1 LEPFIVSARKY
12 RPQTFKD
19 VVGQQSITN
28 TLQNAIDQNHLA
40 QALLFCGPRGVG
52 KTTCAR
58 ILAKQINSDGTE
70 QENEDFAFNI
80 FELDAASN
88 NSVDDIRN
96 LIDQVRI
103 PPQVG
108 KYKVYII
115 DEVHM
120 LSQSAFN
127 AFLKTLEEPPK
138 HAIFILATT
147 EKHKI
152 IPTILSRCQI
162 FDFKRITVKDAA
174 EYLKYIAENQGINAE
189 DDALHIIAQ
198 KADGAMRDALSI
210 FDRVV
215 SFSGSNLTRK
225 AVTENLNVL
234 DYDTYFEA
242 TDLIL
247 EHKIPN
253 LLLLFNKTL
262 SLGFDGHHFISGLAS
277 HFRDLMV
284 CQHPDTITLLEVGEE
299 AQQLYRE
306 QSKRTSPSF
315 LLQGLN
321 IANDCDLKYKTSKN
335 QRLLVELTLMKL
347 ASIDFD
353 GEKKNPESIA
363 LQNKTIDF
371 IAPSAFYKQIPKV
384 ASSSNQTIEKRV
396 ENNNTE
402 TVSTKAEPEKDSIS
416 SETKIAATTDHTSTE
431 ETNVVANSKNKLE
444 EKKPEP
450 LNTPETKDIKDDK
463 KIKINRP
470 TKRVSGLSIKS
481 LNAKKQHELNRIEVV
496 IDEKNLPREN
506 FTEEDLRKH
515 WADFIEI
522 IDKKGQK
529 ILASNLHTDV
539 PKLKEDFKIHIELP
553 NSTMKKEIEREQ
565 FELME
570 YLRAKLNNHFVHL
583 DITVNETTAKKF
595 AFTPEEKYE
604 KLREKNPVIDLL
616 RQEFDLDL

>member
-1 LEPFIVSARKY
+1 
-12 RPQTFKD
+12 
-19 VVGQQSITN
+19 
-28 TLQNAIDQNHLA
+28 
-40 QALLFCGPRGVG
+40 
-52 KTTCAR
+52 
-58 ILAKQINSDGTE
+58 
-70 QENEDFAFNI
+70 
-80 FELDAASN
+80 
-88 NSVDDIRN
+88 
-96 LIDQVRI
+96 
-103 PPQVG
+103 
-108 KYKVYII
+108 
-115 DEVHM
+115 
-120 LSQSAFN
+120 
-127 AFLKTLEEPPK
+127 
-138 HAIFILATT
+138 
-147 EKHKI
+147 
-152 IPTILSRCQI
+152 
-162 FDFKRITVKDAA
+162 
-174 EYLKYIAENQGINAE
+174 
-189 DDALHIIAQ
+189 
-198 KADGAMRDALSI
+198 MRDALSI

-353 GEKKNPESIA
+353 GEKKNPESVA

-384 ASSSNQTIEKRV
+384 ANSSNQTIEKPV

-402 TVSTKAEPEKDSIS
+402 TVSTKAEPAKDSIS
-416 SETKIAATTDHTSTE
+416 SETKIASTTDHTRTE
-431 ETNVVANSKNKLE
+431 ETNVVSNPQVKLE

-450 LNTPETKDIKDDK
+450 LNTPETNDIRDDK

>member
-1 LEPFIVSARKY
+1 MEPFIVSARKY

-19 VVGQQSITN
+19 VVGQQAITN

-58 ILAKQINSDGTE
+58 ILAKQINSDGNE
-70 QENEDFAFNI
+70 REDEDFAFNI

-189 DDALHIIAQ
+189 EDALHIIAQ

-215 SFSGSNLTRK
+215 SFSGSELTRK

-242 TDLIL
+242 TNLVL

-284 CQHPDTITLLEVGEE
+284 CQHPDTITLLEVGET
-299 AQQLYRE
+299 AQQLYRD
-306 QSKRTSPSF
+306 QSKKTSTSF
-315 LLQGLN
+315 LLKGLD

-347 ASIDFD
+347 ASINFD

-363 LQNKTIDF
+363 LHNKTIDF
-371 IAPSAFYKQIPKV
+371 IAPAAFYKNLPKSPKKEQESTPIQKGTDSV
-384 ASSSNQTIEKRV
+384 KESANPIHKSENTQEVSSIESTSEPSPTILEELK
-396 ENNNTE
+396 
-402 TVSTKAEPEKDSIS
+402 K
-416 SETKIAATTDHTSTE
+416 SETPKIEQDS
-431 ETNVVANSKNKLE
+431 
-444 EKKPEP
+444 
-450 LNTPETKDIKDDK
+450 K
-463 KIKINRP
+463 KININIP
-470 TKRVSGLSIKS
+470 TKRVSGLSISS
-481 LNAKKQHELNRIEVV
+481 LKAKKEHELNKIEVV
-496 IDEKNLPREN
+496 IDEDNLPKSE
-506 FTEEDLRKH
+506 FTQDELRKH
-515 WADFIEI
+515 WSAFVDR
-522 IDKKGQK
+522 IDDNGQK
-529 ILASNLHTDV
+529 ILASNLNTDL
-539 PKLKEDFKIHIELP
+539 PKLKEDFTIHIELP
-553 NSTMKKEIEREQ
+553 NGTMKKEIEREQ
-565 FELME
+565 YELIE
-570 YLRAKLNNHFVHL
+570 YLRSKLNNHFIQL
-583 DITVNETTAKKF
+583 EITVNEESAKKF
-595 AFTPEEKYE
+595 AFTPEEKYQ
-604 KLREKNPVIDLL
+604 KLRDKNPVIDLL

>member
-1 LEPFIVSARKY
+1 
-12 RPQTFKD
+12 
-19 VVGQQSITN
+19 
-28 TLQNAIDQNHLA
+28 
-40 QALLFCGPRGVG
+40 
-52 KTTCAR
+52 
-58 ILAKQINSDGTE
+58 
-70 QENEDFAFNI
+70 
-80 FELDAASN
+80 
-88 NSVDDIRN
+88 
-96 LIDQVRI
+96 
-103 PPQVG
+103 
-108 KYKVYII
+108 
-115 DEVHM
+115 M
-120 LSQSAFN
+120 
-127 AFLKTLEEPPK
+127 
-138 HAIFILATT
+138 
-147 EKHKI
+147 EK
-152 IPTILSRCQI
+152 
-162 FDFKRITVKDAA
+162 
-174 EYLKYIAENQGINAE
+174 
-189 DDALHIIAQ
+189 
-198 KADGAMRDALSI
+198 
-210 FDRVV
+210 
-215 SFSGSNLTRK
+215 
-225 AVTENLNVL
+225 
-234 DYDTYFEA
+234 
-242 TDLIL
+242 
-247 EHKIPN
+247 
-253 LLLLFNKTL
+253 
-262 SLGFDGHHFISGLAS
+262 
-277 HFRDLMV
+277 
-284 CQHPDTITLLEVGEE
+284 
-299 AQQLYRE
+299 
-306 QSKRTSPSF
+306 
-315 LLQGLN
+315 
-321 IANDCDLKYKTSKN
+321 
-335 QRLLVELTLMKL
+335 
-347 ASIDFD
+347 
-353 GEKKNPESIA
+353 KKNPESVA

-384 ASSSNQTIEKRV
+384 ASSSNQTIEKSV

-402 TVSTKAEPEKDSIS
+402 TVNTKTEPAKDSIS
-416 SETKIAATTDHTSTE
+416 SETKTAATTDLTSTE
-431 ETNVVANSKNKLE
+431 ETNVVSNPQVKLE

-450 LNTPETKDIKDDK
+450 LNTPETNDIKEDK

>member
-1 LEPFIVSARKY
+1 MEPFIVSARKY

-174 EYLKYIAENQGINAE
+174 KYLKYIAENQGINAE
-189 DDALHIIAQ
+189 EDALHIIAQ

-215 SFSGSNLTRK
+215 SFSGTELTRK

-247 EHKIPN
+247 EHNIPK

-262 SLGFDGHHFISGLAS
+262 SLGFDGHHFISGLAT

-284 CQHPDTITLLEVGEE
+284 CQHPDTITLLEVGEA
-299 AQQLYRE
+299 AQQLYKD
-306 QSKRTSPSF
+306 QSKRTSTSF
-315 LLQGLN
+315 LLRGLD

-353 GEKKNPESIA
+353 GEKKNPESVA
-363 LQNKTIDF
+363 LHNKTIDF
-371 IAPSAFYKQIPKV
+371 IAPAAFYKQLPKTPIKEAV
-384 ASSSNQTIEKRV
+384 SESTSESTTPIEKKSV
-396 ENNNTE
+396 EITQPTPAQEEKLPSKEMKTE
-402 TVSTKAEPEKDSIS
+402 SASLVTKEPKTIPAEP
-416 SETKIAATTDHTSTE
+416 AQ
-431 ETNVVANSKNKLE
+431 N
-444 EKKPEP
+444 
-450 LNTPETKDIKDDK
+450 
-463 KIKINRP
+463 KIKINLP
-470 TKRVSGLSIKS
+470 NKRVSGLSISS
-481 LNAKKQHELNRIEVV
+481 LNAKKQHELNKIEVI
-496 IDEKNLPREN
+496 IDENNLPKDL
-506 FTEEDLRKH
+506 FTEEELRKH
-515 WADFIEI
+515 WAEFVES
-522 IDKKGQK
+522 IDRKGQK
-529 ILASNLHTDV
+529 ILASNLNTDV

-553 NSTMKKEIEREQ
+553 NGTMKKEIEREQ

-570 YLRAKLNNHFVHL
+570 YLRAKLNNHFIHL
-583 DITVNETTAKKF
+583 EISVNEATAKKF

-616 RQEFDLDL
+616 RTEFDLDL